1 MKKNKTNSLHPTRH
15 SKWIKYFNVR
25 PEIAKHLELKIG
37 EKFHDIGLGSDFFF
51 FFWISQ
57 QKHKQQK
64 QN

>member
-1 MKKNKTNSLHPTRH
+1 MKKNKTTSLHPTWH

-51 FFWISQ
+51 FFLDITT
-57 QKHKQQK
+57 KT
-64 QN
+64 